1 MRRPP
6 FEIVAALVVA
16 LGSSACGGSG
26 SNTKVSGAGQS
37 DVGTSNYIAN
47 KAVDPRTNDPTAAT
61 PPPVRATTATPPPGD
76 PAMIGTST
84 GATKPPPG
92 DPPKQIG
99 ARHVLIQWIGSQKAG
114 PNVLRSREQ
123 ALNVAEE
130 VLKKAKSGADVG
142 RLAVEYS
149 DEPGAN
155 TRAGS
160 LGKFGHGA
168 MVPAFERAAFSLGV
182 GEISDIVE
190 TPFGFHVIQRTE

>member
-6 FEIVAALVVA
+6 FAIVAALTFG
-16 LGSSACGGSG
+16 LGSAACGG
-26 SNTKVSGAGQS
+26 SGAGQS
-37 DVGTSNYIAN
+37 DVGTRNYVVN
-47 KAVDPRTNDPTAAT
+47 KAVDPRTNDPTAA
-61 PPPVRATTATPPPGD
+61 PPPPTRSVATSPPGD

-84 GATKPPPG
+84 GAAKSPPA
-92 DPPKQIG
+92 DPPKQIS

-123 ALNVAEE
+123 AMTVAEE

-149 DEPGAN
+149 DEPSAS

-190 TPFGFHVIQRTE
+190 TPFGFHIIQRTE